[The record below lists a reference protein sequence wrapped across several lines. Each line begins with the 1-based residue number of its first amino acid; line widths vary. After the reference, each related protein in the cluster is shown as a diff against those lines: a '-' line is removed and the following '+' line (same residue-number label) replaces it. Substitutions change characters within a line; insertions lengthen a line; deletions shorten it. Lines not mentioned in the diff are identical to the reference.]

1 MKREARSG
9 TLDEVDFVPL
19 YILWGIYIFYEK
31 KREHLKNFASVR
43 DNNGQDCEVSI
54 PLIFFFYFRQN

>member
-43 DNNGQDCEVSI
+43 DNNGQDWSLY
-54 PLIFFFYFRQN
+54 PFTFFFDFRQN